1 MGGPAG
7 AMRGYDV
14 GASKIAVRTT
24 GGIQLVEVLVK
35 RCRLCS
41 GDECLCTVCEE

>member
-14 GASKIAVRTT
+14 GASKTAVRTT

-41 GDECLCTVCEE
+41 GDEFLCAVCEA